1 MITQKEI
8 ADELNRISK
17 LDVFRI
23 TRRREYVET
32 RSLLNYILY
41 NYKRMTL
48 SKITEFYNNNGW
60 NINHATIIHS
70 IRSFELHKNYNP
82 NLLIWLEHIVDNINK
97 MDNFTKR
104 EYIRTKVNRLKN
116 KDIDEL
122 TMIISNM
129 HDIEI
134 ELKNKL
140 AEETRNYVQ
149 IITEMDS
156 VFNQIIRKQLPTG

>member
-8 ADELNRISK
+8 AEELNLIAK
-17 LDVFRI
+17 LDVFTI
-23 TRRREYVET
+23 TRRREYVEA

-70 IRSFELHKNYNP
+70 MRSFDLHKKCNP
-82 NLLIWLEHIVDNINK
+82 VLVIWLEHIVDNINK

-104 EYIRTKVNRLKN
+104 EYIRTKVNRLEN
-116 KDIDEL
+116 EDIDEL

-129 HDIEI
+129 NDREI
-134 ELKNKL
+134 ELKNKKYI
-140 AEETRNYVQ
+140 TRKY
-149 IITEMDS
+149 E
-156 VFNQIIRKQLPTG
+156 KQL

>member
-8 ADELNRISK
+8 AEELNLIAK

-23 TRRREYVET
+23 TRRREYVEA

-70 IRSFELHKNYNP
+70 MRSFDLHKKCNP
-82 NLLIWLEHIVDNINK
+82 VLVIWLEHIVDNINK
-97 MDNFTKR
+97 M
-104 EYIRTKVNRLKN
+104 V
-116 KDIDEL
+116 
-122 TMIISNM
+122 ISNM
-129 HDIEI
+129 HDREI
-134 ELKNKL
+134 ELKNKKYI
-140 AEETRNYVQ
+140 TRKY
-149 IITEMDS
+149 E
-156 VFNQIIRKQLPTG
+156 KQL